1 MLEPAR
7 AHRLSAQSQTKRHSV
22 TQMLRLDIRPV
33 NEKSKWRSVSTI
45 SCDRTAMARPR
56 KEQELDI
63 ARRAV
68 DETIWLLVERGD
80 LDVPLTAL
88 AHAIGCT
95 APALY
100 GHFRN
105 KSALLRAVRDEGFNR
120 LYRDKLAIFEEMR
133 GDPFGYLRDGSY
145 AYVRFAL
152 ENPTLY
158 RLMFTP
164 PSRLGV
170 SDDPWSGE
178 VGGQILNLL
187 LTGLRC
193 SQEKGFLSGMDLSR
207 YSFMFWSTVHGAV
220 SLTLQN
226 QEMDQST
233 KWNTAREAVDTLMEI
248 IAATCSDRPPAS

>member
-1 MLEPAR
+1 
-7 AHRLSAQSQTKRHSV
+7 
-22 TQMLRLDIRPV
+22 
-33 NEKSKWRSVSTI
+33 
-45 SCDRTAMARPR
+45 MARPR

-68 DETIWLLVERGD
+68 DETIRLLAERGD
-80 LDVPLTAL
+80 LDVPLTAV
-88 AHAIGCT
+88 AQAIGCT

-100 GHFRN
+100 GHFHD
-105 KSALLRAVRDEGFNR
+105 KSALLCAVRNEGFNR
-120 LYRDKLAIFEEMR
+120 LYREKLAVFEQRR

-164 PSRLGV
+164 PPKLGI
-170 SDDPWSGE
+170 SHDPWSGE
-178 VGGQILNLL
+178 AGRQVLDLL

-193 SQEKGFLSGMDLSR
+193 SQSKGFLPGMDLSR

-226 QEMDQST
+226 RDMDQSA
-233 KWNTAREAVDTLMEI
+233 KWDTTREAVDTLMEM
-248 IAATCSDRPPAS
+248 IAATRRQEGEHLMSEIAGRWRSPDP

>member
-1 MLEPAR
+1 
-7 AHRLSAQSQTKRHSV
+7 
-22 TQMLRLDIRPV
+22 
-33 NEKSKWRSVSTI
+33 
-45 SCDRTAMARPR
+45 MARPR
-56 KEQELDI
+56 KEQGLDI
-63 ARRAV
+63 ARRAI
-68 DETIWLLVERGD
+68 DETIRLLSERGD
-80 LDVPLTAL
+80 LDVPLTAV

-105 KSALLRAVRDEGFNR
+105 KSALLRAVREEGFNR
-120 LYRDKLAIFEEMR
+120 LHREKLAVFEQMR

-152 ENPTLY
+152 ENSTLY

-164 PSRLGV
+164 PPRLGI

-178 VGGQILNLL
+178 AGSQVLNLL

-193 SQEKGFLSGMDLSR
+193 SQDQGYLPDMDLGR

-226 QEMDQST
+226 REMDHCA
-233 KWNTAREAVDTLMEI
+233 KWDATREAVDTLMDI
-248 IAATCSDRPPAS
+248 IAATCSDRGSAS